1 MTILIKNGTIING
14 SGKEPFKGDILIKDK
29 KIIDISFNKSINK
42 KAEKIIDASNLIIT
56 PGFIDINNESDHWL
70 TLLTQKELESLIAQ
84 GITSIIVGNN
94 GSSLA
99 PVFKNSLKSI
109 RKWSSLN
116 VNLNWTSVEE
126 FLKTLEKQKISLNI
140 GTLVGHATIKRGIL
154 EEEFRDLIDSEIKQ
168 MLYLIEKSLDE
179 GALGVSMG
187 LRFNHSRLTSFSEIF
202 SISEIVRKHDAILN
216 IQPRWE
222 KHDILS
228 FINEI
233 HNLVK
238 TITNAEQLKILI
250 SYLRPYKEN
259 IDELKLS
266 LGLLEKIRGQYCPN
280 IHLDVNPYTLVS
292 NQMYLYLPEWLLFG
306 NFEMMVRVLSEKN
319 NYQRIL
325 SELKEKNYDYGKMII
340 SSAQN
345 NIFYFNGKSIKF
357 LAKERGVTPE
367 EMFLEIFKISNG
379 RAMILYDE
387 ILWPELL
394 GLMELPYTIITS
406 QNAGL
411 NFSNFSFLPH
421 IASINTFPRFIGLVK
436 SGVINISLSEAIK
449 KITFE
454 PALKIGIKN
463 RGLITKDYFADLVII
478 DLKEI
483 DYAVDYKNP
492 TQKPRG
498 IKTVLINGQ
507 IVFENDQFTNNT
519 AGQILTR

>member
-1 MTILIKNGTIING
+1 MTILIKNGIIIDG
-14 SGKEPFKGDILIKDK
+14 SGKPPFKGDILIKDK
-29 KIIDISFNKSINK
+29 KIIDISFNQKISK
-42 KAEKIIDASNLIIT
+42 KVDKIIDASNLLVT
-56 PGFIDINNESDHWL
+56 PGFVDINNESDHWL

-84 GITSIIVGNN
+84 GITSIIIGNN

-99 PVFKNSLKSI
+99 PIFKTSLKSI

-116 VNLNWTSVEE
+116 INLNWTSVEE
-126 FLKTLEKQKISLNI
+126 FLKVLAKQGISLNI

-168 MLYLIEKSLDE
+168 MLYLIEKSLNE

-202 SISEIVRKHDAILN
+202 SISEIVKKYDAVLN

-238 TITNAEQLKILI
+238 TIKNTEKLKILI

-259 IDELKLS
+259 LDELKLS
-266 LGLLEKIRGQYCPN
+266 LGLLEKIREQYGLS
-280 IHLDVNPYTLVS
+280 IHLDVNPYTIVS

-306 NFEMMVRVLSEKN
+306 NFEMMLNVLNEKN
-319 NYQRIL
+319 NYQRVL
-325 SELKEKNYDYGKMII
+325 SELKEKKYDYSKMII
-340 SSAQN
+340 SSTQN
-345 NIFYFNGKSIKF
+345 NISYLNGKSIKF
-357 LAKERGVTPE
+357 LAKERGITSE
-367 EMFLEIFKISNG
+367 EMLLEIFKISRG
-379 RAMILYDE
+379 RTMILYDE
-387 ILWPELL
+387 LLWPELL
-394 GLMELPYTIITS
+394 GLMELPYAIITS
-406 QNAGL
+406 QNPGL
-411 NFSNFSFLPH
+411 NFSYFSFLPH
-421 IASINTFPRFIGLVK
+421 IASINTFPRFLGLVK
-436 SGVINISLSEAIK
+436 NGVINMSLSEAIK

-463 RGLITKDYFADLVII
+463 RGLITKDYFADLVLI

-483 DYAVDYKNP
+483 DYVVDYKNP
-492 TQKPRG
+492 TKKPRG
-498 IKTVLINGQ
+498 IKVVLINGQ
-507 IVFENDQFTNNT
+507 IAFENDQFKNNS